1 MSYRIRSE
9 KHGAFRT
16 PADADLDGRMTVDLR
31 SIALTSLRL
40 SLRSFTAA
48 DAAESFAAT
57 TPTLTRFMSWD
68 PSPSLEAFADVWRA
82 WLPRIA
88 SGTDLPLAIR
98 LKTTAEFLGM
108 AGLHHIGSPEPE
120 IGIWI
125 KEAAH
130 GLGYGRE
137 AIAAII
143 AWAREKVGA
152 AAFIY
157 PVAVPN
163 HPSRHLAESLGGALV
178 GTRQLRKPSGMVLD
192 EVVYRIPI

>member
-1 MSYRIRSE
+1 MS
-9 KHGAFRT
+9 
-16 PADADLDGRMTVDLR
+16 VDLR

-40 SLRSFTAA
+40 SLRPFTAA
-48 DAAESFAAT
+48 DAAESFAAS

-68 PSPSLEAFADVWRA
+68 PSLSLEAFAEVWSE

-88 SGTDLPLAIR
+88 SGTDLPLVVR
-98 LKTTAEFLGM
+98 RKTTGEFLGM

-120 IGIWI
+120 VGIWI

-143 AWAREKVGA
+143 AWASEKVGA
-152 AAFIY
+152 AAVIY
-157 PVAVPN
+157 PVAVQN
-163 HPSRHLAESLGGALV
+163 HPSRHLAESLGGTLV
-178 GTRQLRKPSGMVLD
+178 GTRQLQKPSGVVLD
-192 EVVYRIPI
+192 EVVYRISI